1 VPKPLG
7 VLLWYSSRLLLLL
20 KVLLDDGRV
29 VGPMEDGLIDALE
42 EVKE

>member
-1 VPKPLG
+1 
-7 VLLWYSSRLLLLL
+7 LWYSSRLLLLLKVLL